1 MKEEEKLS
9 GGGGG
14 ESGAVLAGVEW
25 GTPAAQGE
33 FRVVPGPLRCNCYP
47 EGQCFGHPSGLLES
61 SNESKQ
67 RMATHTLSASYL

>member
-1 MKEEEKLS
+1 LS

-33 FRVVPGPLRCNCYP
+33 FRVVPGPAHCHFVCYFVFDWW
-47 EGQCFGHPSGLLES
+47 GVSTAIKIRLDAGLFYC
-61 SNESKQ
+61 
-67 RMATHTLSASYL
+67 TTG